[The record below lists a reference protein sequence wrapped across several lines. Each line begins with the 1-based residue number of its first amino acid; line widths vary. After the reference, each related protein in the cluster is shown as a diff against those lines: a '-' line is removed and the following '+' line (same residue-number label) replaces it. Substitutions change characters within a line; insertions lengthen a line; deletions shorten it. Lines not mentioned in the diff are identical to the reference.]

1 MNLRIGRWTA
11 VVALI
16 LVATA
21 CAAPS
26 DAGAD
31 LTPGATARASVAPS
45 EAPMATPEP
54 ASMGEV
60 SAEASPSAAAF
71 GDPLLAM
78 ELRDVRTDETFTLG
92 ELAANGPVIVE
103 TMAIWC
109 TNCRSQMHQV
119 TAAHELA
126 EFHSVSI
133 DVEPAE
139 VAEDLVAYA
148 DREGFDW
155 PFVLAD
161 AQLATALRDR
171 FGTEALFPPGMPK
184 LLIRPDGSVELLPLG
199 ELLSA
204 QQIADLV
211 EG

>member
-1 MNLRIGRWTA
+1 MHAFRGRWGT
-11 VVALI
+11 VIAL
-16 LVATA
+16 LFAATA

-26 DAGAD
+26 ESGPG
-31 LTPGATARASVAPS
+31 LTPGETAPASMGSS
-45 EAPMATPEP
+45 EAPSITPEP
-54 ASMGEV
+54 ASTGEATAEPSPTA
-60 SAEASPSAAAF
+60 SAYD
-71 GDPLLAM
+71 DPLLAL
-78 ELRDVRTDETFTLG
+78 ELRDVRTDATFTLG

-109 TNCRSQMHQV
+109 TNCRSQMHEV
-119 TAAHELA
+119 TAAHDLA

-139 VAEDLVAYA
+139 AAEDLVAYA
-148 DREGFDW
+148 AREGFDW

-171 FGTEALFPPGMPK
+171 FGTEVLFPPGMPK

-211 EG
+211 AG